1 MLTTRPAGATGEG
14 TEPGAR
20 PGKVQAVLLRLG
32 ALPRAGPPRLKGG
45 NLLAEAQSD
54 EELVAKLSDDAL
66 RALIATTPIGD
77 PLLVLALG
85 EAERR
90 NLDE

>member
-45 NLLAEAQSD
+45 NLLSEAQSD
-54 EELVAKLSDDAL
+54 EELV
-66 RALIATTPIGD
+66 ATTPIGD